1 MNVYDFDKTI
11 YDGDSTLDFYI
22 FAVKKN
28 LFLLK
33 YLPKQFLGMI
43 LYYLKIINKE
53 KYKESFFSF
62 LKGIKNIDVE
72 RKIFWEKNEEKI
84 KKWYLNQKNKSDIV
98 ISASP
103 EWLLKP
109 ITDKLGIHL
118 IATKVDKKTGRF
130 NSLNCYGKEKVKRFK
145 EKFLDKEIENFYS
158 DHYSDTPMSLI
169 SKKSS
174 IVKGEKIKKWTD
186 GKEQIK

>member
-72 RKIFWEKNEEKI
+72 RKKIIEYSNNPLSFFHYNFQGEEIKI
-84 KKWYLNQKNKSDIV
+84 
-98 ISASP
+98 
-103 EWLLKP
+103 
-109 ITDKLGIHL
+109 IH
-118 IATKVDKKTGRF
+118 TERF
-130 NSLNCYGKEKVKRFK
+130 NFNVYNLFLLN
-145 EKFLDKEIENFYS
+145 
-158 DHYSDTPMSLI
+158 
-169 SKKSS
+169 S
-174 IVKGEKIKKWTD
+174 IN
-186 GKEQIK
+186 

>member
-53 KYKESFFSF
+53 KYKEFFFSF
-62 LKGIKNIDVE
+62 LKGIKNIDKE
-72 RKIFWEKNEEKI
+72 IEEFWLRNEKKI
-84 KKWYLNQKNKSDIV
+84 KQWYLNQKNKEDVV

-103 EWLLKP
+103 EWLLSP
-109 ITDKLGIHL
+109 IINNLGINL

-130 NSLNCYGKEKVKRFK
+130 DSLNC
-145 EKFLDKEIENFYS
+145 
-158 DHYSDTPMSLI
+158 
-169 SKKSS
+169 KK
-174 IVKGEKIKKWTD
+174 I
-186 GKEQIK
+186 